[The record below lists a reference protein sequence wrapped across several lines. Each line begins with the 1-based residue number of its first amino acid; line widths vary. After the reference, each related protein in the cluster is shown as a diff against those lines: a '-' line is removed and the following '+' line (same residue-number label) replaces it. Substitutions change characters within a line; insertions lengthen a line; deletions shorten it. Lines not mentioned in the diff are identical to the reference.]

1 MKMHSSKF
9 KDPLIS
15 RAQPITIISPIV
27 EETLRSAG
35 VPPDRERVMELFMSG
50 HPRVAV
56 VHGGDDHPPSIGMKE
71 TIRRTVRQLWLNG
84 ALPFEIAQ
92 DVPCEE
98 LARGTEGAGYGLL
111 SRNLCT
117 GSLAAHMEAH
127 SYDAAI
133 VFGACDKML
142 AGNLRA
148 LAETDLAR
156 QRRRAH
162 PLFAMVVPSLIS
174 KEVFAT
180 EEERRRFEPLRTRLA
195 AAERGQLDELLHRP
209 LKSEVYAGVKCLLD
223 QCFHQRLVSENE
235 KDDLEHLM
243 ARCTAVPGAGCAV
256 SEASIVHRMM
266 LAAFGIVPR
275 GLDILVKPP
284 SDQQLTAAIR
294 RLLTAI
300 QKRERRVSVAG
311 LLRSNMGNA
320 ASVWSATGGHPAW
333 MLHLTYLADAV
344 GKKLTIADIAR
355 KARTVPQIL
364 GIREAPGNS
373 VFTLAQETENGGN
386 SGIDTIMRTLAEK
399 RLIEDRAP
407 TLDGSWMQRIMDAR
421 SANGNFLHSTMTPF
435 SSSCGMSGVHGN
447 LCSWGVARMG
457 WRGQSDS
464 SLFDKKLYLAT
475 YYLGSRDL
483 QADLAVPDGILE
495 RLKHK
500 VTRDDLYYTWQ
511 ANWGGQTASQ
521 NGNAAMMQN
530 WNRPKLWDYLVAEK
544 LLRVMVVVAGVG
556 PHAAGMPELDL
567 VSAAPATL
575 GSMAVLVT
583 DGRVA
588 FAHNGISIGHMV
600 PEALDGGP
608 LGSVRTGD
616 WIYMDLVHGE
626 LQVVRELT
634 RHKGFRPLSPKD
646 LLNRPDRRKRIHELQ
661 RQRMDILPSIRLLLD
676 HVSSAEA
683 GVSPMK

>member
-1 MKMHSSKF
+1 
-9 KDPLIS
+9 
-15 RAQPITIISPIV
+15 
-27 EETLRSAG
+27 
-35 VPPDRERVMELFMSG
+35 
-50 HPRVAV
+50 
-56 VHGGDDHPPSIGMKE
+56 
-71 TIRRTVRQLWLNG
+71 
-84 ALPFEIAQ
+84 
-92 DVPCEE
+92 
-98 LARGTEGAGYGLL
+98 
-111 SRNLCT
+111 
-117 GSLAAHMEAH
+117 
-127 SYDAAI
+127 
-133 VFGACDKML
+133 
-142 AGNLRA
+142 
-148 LAETDLAR
+148 
-156 QRRRAH
+156 
-162 PLFAMVVPSLIS
+162 
-174 KEVFAT
+174 
-180 EEERRRFEPLRTRLA
+180 
-195 AAERGQLDELLHRP
+195 
-209 LKSEVYAGVKCLLD
+209 
-223 QCFHQRLVSENE
+223 
-235 KDDLEHLM
+235 
-243 ARCTAVPGAGCAV
+243 
-256 SEASIVHRMM
+256 
-266 LAAFGIVPR
+266 
-275 GLDILVKPP
+275 
-284 SDQQLTAAIR
+284 
-294 RLLTAI
+294 
-300 QKRERRVSVAG
+300 
-311 LLRSNMGNA
+311 
-320 ASVWSATGGHPAW
+320 
-333 MLHLTYLADAV
+333 
-344 GKKLTIADIAR
+344 
-355 KARTVPQIL
+355 
-364 GIREAPGNS
+364 

-511 ANWGGQTASQ
+511 ANWGNGQTASQ

-634 RHKGFRPLSPKD
+634 RHKGFRPISPKD

-683 GVSPMK
+683 GVSPLNKLH